1 VTIPKGY
8 QQQYLPQHVT
18 IRRTPQN
25 HLLAASDLL
34 LTQKALPKEASKYPA
49 LFLKAWKKRA
59 TELAEDTEGD
69 FVEFGE

>member
-1 VTIPKGY
+1 MLSKIEPGI
-8 QQQYLPQHVT
+8 YLPPLA
-18 IRRTPQN
+18 TPS
-25 HLLAASDLL
+25 A
-34 LTQKALPKEASKYPA
+34 KYPA